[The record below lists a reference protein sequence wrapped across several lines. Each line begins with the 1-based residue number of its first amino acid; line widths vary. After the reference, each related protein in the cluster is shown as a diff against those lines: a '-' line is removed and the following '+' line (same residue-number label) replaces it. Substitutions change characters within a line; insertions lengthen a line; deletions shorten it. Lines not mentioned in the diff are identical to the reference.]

1 MRPAYDDAVTE
12 AAAIVAIVA
21 ALVAIA
27 AIVACYRILDRV
39 RSRERLLER
48 ELEQGRAQFDATVA
62 AEVEE
67 RSRELE
73 LTLARERAVSLSQL
87 VDEERRI
94 ATERRVD
101 VSERERAANE
111 QLTAQLVAA
120 QKAVEQRLADWTSDT
135 EKLQESLV
143 EELRRLEGR
152 QRQMMAEIDSRI
164 GKDAEGL
171 QGQLE
176 EQRLLIARQ
185 REELTRTAQTV
196 VEQANADLE
205 QHGAERRRS
214 LQEIADRLRRREAE
228 LKEVIDRE
236 TSEAAVHVQASL
248 GDIERRQIEQLQR
261 VVTRE
266 SQRYAEAASQSFD
279 TTIRVAREDAAR
291 RLSREL
297 DLAVDRFGREAESV
311 LAERL
316 NAVTEAAGK
325 RIEERLGRTRTA
337 LDRHRDEALQA
348 LEDRAHTVEVGLRER
363 LREIAQE
370 AESERIV
377 LESRMLELQRRLDE
391 LAART

>member
-1 MRPAYDDAVTE
+1 
-12 AAAIVAIVA
+12 
-21 ALVAIA
+21 
-27 AIVACYRILDRV
+27 
-39 RSRERLLER
+39 LLER
-48 ELEQGRAQFDATVA
+48 VLEQGRALFDAVVA
-62 AEVEE
+62 REIEE
-67 RSRELE
+67 RRHELE
-73 LTLARERAVSLSQL
+73 LTLARERAESLSLL

-94 ATERRVD
+94 ASERRVD
-101 VSERERAANE
+101 VAERERTSSE
-111 QLTAQLVAA
+111 QLAAQLVAT
-120 QKAVEQRLADWTSDT
+120 QKAVEQRLADWTSDM
-135 EKLQESLV
+135 EKLQEGLA

-152 QRQMMAEIDSRI
+152 QRQMMAEIESRI

-185 REELTRTAQTV
+185 REELTRSAQTV

-228 LKEVIDRE
+228 LKEIIDRE
-236 TSEAAVHVQASL
+236 SSEAAGRVQTSL
-248 GDIERRQIEQLQR
+248 GDVERRQIEQLQR
-261 VVTRE
+261 VVARE
-266 SQRYAEAASQSFD
+266 SQRFAEAASQSFD
-279 TTIRVAREDAAR
+279 TTIRAAREDAAR

-297 DLAVDRFGREAESV
+297 DLAVERFAREAETV

-316 NAVTEAAGK
+316 NAVTDSAGK

-348 LEDRAHTVEVGLRER
+348 LEDRAHSVESGLRDR
-363 LREIAQE
+363 LREIAKE

-377 LESRMLELQRRLDE
+377 LESRLHELQRRLDE
-391 LAART
+391 LTART

>member
-1 MRPAYDDAVTE
+1 MTG

-27 AIVACYRILDRV
+27 AIVACYRILERV
-39 RSRERLLER
+39 RGRERLLER
-48 ELEQGRAQFDATVA
+48 ELAQGRAEFDAAVA

-67 RSRELE
+67 RRRELE
-73 LTLARERAVSLSQL
+73 LTLARERAESLSLL

-94 ATERRVD
+94 ASERRAD
-101 VSERERAANE
+101 VAERERTAGE
-111 QLTAQLVAA
+111 QLAAQLVAA
-120 QKAVEQRLADWTSDT
+120 QKAVEQRFSDWTSDM
-135 EKLQESLV
+135 EKLQESLA

-152 QRQMMAEIDSRI
+152 HRQLMAEIESRI

-176 EQRLLIARQ
+176 EQRQLIARQ
-185 REELTRTAQTV
+185 REELARSAQTV

-228 LKEVIDRE
+228 LKEIIDRE
-236 TSEAAVHVQASL
+236 SNEAAGRVESAL
-248 GDIERRQIEQLQR
+248 GDVERRQVEQLQR
-261 VVTRE
+261 VVARE
-266 SQRYAEAASQSFD
+266 SQRYSEAASQSFD
-279 TTIRVAREDAAR
+279 TTIRAAREDAAR

-297 DLAVDRFGREAESV
+297 DLAVDRFAREAETV
-311 LAERL
+311 LADRL
-316 NAVTEAAGK
+316 NAVTDSAGK
-325 RIEERLGRTRTA
+325 RIEERIGRTRSA

-348 LEDRAHTVEVGLRER
+348 LEDRAHTVEVGLRDR
-363 LREIAQE
+363 LREIAKE

-377 LESRMLELQRRLDE
+377 FESRMHELQRRLDE